1 MGLRIIINDK
11 EYTSPVIKYGLAAA
25 ALIGTVVVA
34 LFIVFVILPIVG
46 VSITAI
52 LGLFIAIVLGIFAA
66 AVALTLGGVMLAALI
81 ALMDFLAEKFARR

>member
-1 MGLRIIINDK
+1 MGLRIIVNDK

-52 LGLFIAIVLGIFAA
+52 LGAFIAIALGIFAA
-66 AVALTLGGVMLAALI
+66 AVTLTLGGVMLAALI
-81 ALMDFLAEKFARR
+81 ALVDFLVDKFGRR